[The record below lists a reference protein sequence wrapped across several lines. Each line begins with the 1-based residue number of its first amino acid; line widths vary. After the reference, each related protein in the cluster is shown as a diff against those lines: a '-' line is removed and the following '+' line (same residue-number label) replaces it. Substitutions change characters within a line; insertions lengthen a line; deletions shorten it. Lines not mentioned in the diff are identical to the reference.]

1 MFIPV
6 SCDKTYTELS
16 TVQPGELQVTVI
28 TEGSDLQDFKTLQ
41 AFTVDPE
48 NEQEN
53 MDVSYVTVTGNNRCF
68 YSVIFSLIVHMDF
81 LKEK

>member
-1 MFIPV
+1 MFIPG

-28 TEGSDLQDFKTLQ
+28 TDGSYLQDFKNLQ
-41 AFTVDPE
+41 AFTVNPE

-53 MDVSYVTVTGNNRCF
+53 MDVSYVTVTGNNSCL
-68 YSVIFSLIVHMDF
+68 YSIMDF
-81 LKEK
+81 LKE